1 MLINEVES
9 ITKLSKKSIRYYE
22 QLGLITP
29 KRDDND
35 YRIYDEENIKELKTI
50 KFLREL
56 NVSVNDIKKLKN
68 DEISLQDL
76 MEETIDKIEREQENY
91 LTIKNMC
98 LEISKNND
106 SFKTLDIEKY
116 SKEMS
121 ILNKEGFTMRDVK
134 TKKGKEIISTCISA
148 LIFISFFIF
157 LIVIIT
163 YFELTED
170 DKMPIILYIFFIVIL
185 SFPVLGT
192 IYNLIERLKE
202 IKKGEEDEASKY

>member
-22 QLGLITP
+22 ELGLTTP
-29 KRDDND
+29 KRDNND

-56 NVSVNDIKKLKN
+56 NISVNDIKKLKN
-68 DEISLQDL
+68 EEISLKEL
-76 MEETIDKIEREQENY
+76 MEDTIEKIKRQQDNY

-98 LEISKNND
+98 IEISNNND
-106 SFKTLDIEKY
+106 NFKTLDIEKY
-116 SKEMS
+116 SKEMF

-134 TKKGKEIISTCISA
+134 TKKGKEILSTCISS
-148 LIFISFFIF
+148 LIFMSFFIF

-163 YFELTED
+163 YFEIVED
-170 DKMPIILYIFFIVIL
+170 DKMPIILYIFFLIIL
-185 SFPVLGT
+185 LFPVFGI
-192 IYNLIERLKE
+192 IYNLGERLKE

>member
-68 DEISLQDL
+68 NEISLQDL
-76 MEETIDKIEREQENY
+76 MEETIDKIEIEQENY

-106 SFKTLDIEKY
+106 NFKTLDIEKY

>member
-22 QLGLITP
+22 ELGLTTP

-35 YRIYDEENIKELKTI
+35 YRIYDEENIKDLKTI

-56 NVSVNDIKKLKN
+56 NIPVNDIKKLKN
-68 DEISLQDL
+68 EEISLKDL
-76 MEETIDKIEREQENY
+76 MEDTIEKIKIEQENY

-106 SFKTLDIEKY
+106 NYKTLDIEKY

-134 TKKGKEIISTCISA
+134 TKKGKEIISTCLSA

-163 YFELTED
+163 YFEIVEE
-170 DKMPIILYIFFIVIL
+170 DKMPIILFIFFIIVL
-185 SFPVLGT
+185 LLPVLGT

>member
-68 DEISLQDL
+68 NEISL
-76 MEETIDKIEREQENY
+76 
-91 LTIKNMC
+91 
-98 LEISKNND
+98 
-106 SFKTLDIEKY
+106 
-116 SKEMS
+116 
-121 ILNKEGFTMRDVK
+121 
-134 TKKGKEIISTCISA
+134 
-148 LIFISFFIF
+148 
-157 LIVIIT
+157 
-163 YFELTED
+163 
-170 DKMPIILYIFFIVIL
+170 
-185 SFPVLGT
+185 
-192 IYNLIERLKE
+192 
-202 IKKGEEDEASKY
+202 